1 MRFRDAL
8 QALTPVIWAV
18 CLALLV
24 SRKRL
29 VSGLTRSGAVDAASA
44 RPIPGRALTRFW
56 RTRLLAGGV
65 LRSADGERFW
75 LDRTAWDAYMRVRR
89 RRGLTIGISLAA
101 ALLVFAAFAAWR

>member
-1 MRFRDAL
+1 MRLRDAL
-8 QALTPVIWAV
+8 QAFTPVIWAV

-29 VSGLTRSGAVDAASA
+29 VSGLTRDGIIDAASA
-44 RPIPGRALTRFW
+44 RPIPRGGLTRFW

-75 LDRTAWDAYMRVRR
+75 LDRPAWDAYMRVRR
-89 RRGLTIGISLAA
+89 RCGLTIGITLAA
-101 ALLVFAAFAAWR
+101 ALLVFATFAAWR